1 MHRYAFIVAAL
12 FSMAPLCAGAADLVV
27 WWEQGYNPEEDVAVR
42 ETVAAFEQE
51 TGKRVELVRRRTMT
65 LWPKSLAA
73 VQAGQ
78 PPDFLFGL
86 DRLVLRPMG
95 LRRSAR

>member
-12 FSMAPLCAGAADLVV
+12 FSMAPLGATAADLVV
-27 WWEQGYNPEEDVAVR
+27 WWEQGYHARGGRGGPGDRRHLRAGHR
-42 ETVAAFEQE
+42 QA
-51 TGKRVELVRRRTMT
+51 VELVRRRTMT

-78 PPDFLFGL
+78 PPIFCS
-86 DRLVLRPMG
+86 V
-95 LRRSAR
+95 